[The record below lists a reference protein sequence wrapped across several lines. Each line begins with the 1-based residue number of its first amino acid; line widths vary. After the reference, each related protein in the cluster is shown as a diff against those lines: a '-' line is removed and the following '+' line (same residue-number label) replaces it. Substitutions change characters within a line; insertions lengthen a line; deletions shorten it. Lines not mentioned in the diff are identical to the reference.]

1 MSIDYTQSI
10 ENLFESI
17 NVIVSRKLED
27 VSFDTTIVC
36 TVVDDTDRKNGKYQ
50 VTNGTTKFDAYADSS
65 DYRTGDTV
73 RVQVLNGDYSGK
85 KYIVGKAVTSTDT
98 TPLTYVSPIDTIV
111 NITGNLVDDKGSI
124 AGLTANGTETS
135 INLWGADLS
144 EHEIWT
150 SGIYSALTIRADF
163 RTLLDNY
170 DLKAGSYGLRVHL
183 FIKPSKES
191 TYYVDN
197 YFDLDSSEMFGNP
210 YAFTVYTKQGKKVA
224 LTTSGIVQHIVL
236 SAYQKAD
243 FVNRSGNA
251 IGAATKDNIFIKN
264 IEIGFGSDLEKIDD
278 NTVKIYTN
286 SSTQYKYYQH
296 AEETN
301 LKTLGLLWYN
311 KNDNNEY
318 LGFSDGYY
326 DPNYDELTYIAES
339 KEDARLAAYM
349 ARDNMPSDVESLDLA
364 ANIDDA
370 IPIFQAA
377 RQLVTG
383 DLLSQLRSFE
393 TQLNGQSGN
402 LLTAY
407 TKAGDNNT
415 LVVAAETVK
424 KNEEALQTMY
434 SSILAYWYAKS
445 QNKSEEDLKNLK
457 PTEGS
462 VQDYA
467 KKILSKYENLIQ
479 EIKDLLDNDEKNKE
493 SIRKTVSSG
502 YLGVCDNY
510 EARINRVLKKIQDT
524 LKTLPKGILEG
535 TDYPI
540 LKNWDSKTSFKSYQR
555 KDFSSYD
562 NKYCV
567 YWYRA
572 NKDKEADNIMSAGWE
587 HVEDLDNFGIPGK
600 GEKVDGKFRN
610 QTKLPAGENT
620 TEYYMQYDL
629 AKETFKAVVFYNHD
643 KFISDE
649 LVFTNVDDIPDK
661 STLDKSDAL
670 VIKHKEKGNSRD
682 NYNCYAMTNYL
693 LNAAD
698 SSIERE
704 VECYY
709 DGLLAKNEVLV
720 NARAYWYVP
729 EDSTMITVNDTLLS
743 KKGFVIDK
751 SRPKQGY
758 VCYYKKLTA
767 DVTEKDETKEY
778 NFGESLSFWYRIKP
792 YYEQS
797 AVLNDIQ
804 CEVILAN
811 EDDEDYIAGQLTLTF
826 GQQSTSGTKYTM
838 VIAPSTIQ
846 RGTTASDNYLMSLH
860 LQDAEGKL
868 IPLSTED
875 LPTEASEKAYELK
888 IIPVM
893 SRVAAGGDSA
903 VPSLSKEGSLAE
915 TDRWTLTAEKNN
927 YGIYK
932 ASASIG
938 INTIQ
943 KDENEE
949 DRVVK
954 TRYVDLI
961 AWFNV
966 PWSAGKNGSN
976 DPEKPGYYLSGPTS
990 IIYNNLG
997 TLDNTAA
1004 YQTPYKLFNDNH
1016 EQVKVTWSLE
1026 YYKTNGEEN
1035 DEDIDLRYMPSLNAD
1050 NTLSPASMYLN
1061 GLEYYPVLVAKQGNN
1076 VLWRQPIIIMQNQY
1090 ASNMLNDWD
1099 GSFQIDKEN
1108 GTIMSSMIAAG
1119 RKTSKNTFEGVVMGC
1134 VAQNLEIDESNDS
1147 ADGVGLYGFHDGAA
1161 SFGVLADGTA
1171 FMGKA
1176 GNGRI
1181 LINGNKGT
1189 IENAAYSQTKI
1200 RKNENGERVY
1210 KNPAGMQIDLEN
1222 GKLTMRSASL
1232 GQDNTWYAAGVG
1244 QTEDMEL
1251 DTVPSAYAATITMD
1265 ATVDQDSYLDINVPY
1280 WNGIKWEPKSLIHIG
1295 DNIKDK
1301 KIEHS
1306 YYLQSQNYKEA
1317 KYNWSD
1323 GQVPTGDGAGMKANL
1338 VAGTIDAFKLLMQ
1351 SKNIML
1357 NSNGDED
1364 KPYFV
1369 VKNDDG
1375 KNLIYCGKN
1384 SSKEDEFYLQSREYK
1399 EATKDEPGQGMRV
1412 DLEDEVITAY
1422 NFTLW
1427 SDDIYMSSG
1436 GGDGGIIAFTG
1447 KNGSYSLSMT
1457 NDPGATPL
1465 NINNVFKVGWDGK
1478 LIATNAELTGTITAS
1493 GGTIGNWKI
1502 TNGNLQSKNGS
1513 VTLDGNTGDITG
1525 SSIFG
1530 GKITIQSTNNTTSFV
1545 VDENGKLDAVGGTIE
1560 NLEVA
1565 TELTTSGNLFVSGKA
1580 YVGSAT
1586 SWAFSE
1592 QSEQLYIAGQTGLF
1606 GKTYIGP
1613 VNSKPSK
1620 QTEQLYIGG
1629 SINIAKNLILSGA
1642 SEYSIYMSSEFKEQG
1657 AKINAAGGKQLVLD
1671 AATGLWLKAQGA
1683 PYEVGGK
1690 GGCGIYLQAM
1700 AGNITLTANQG
1711 VFVDATYIA
1720 LGSGVAYTDY
1730 KLTLPTP
1737 SDIYIPGVNKNL
1749 QEYIEEN
1756 SGFTLI
1762 GTGTSKDK
1770 FAAKARAL
1778 VTAQAAITL
1787 QAPESAGA
1795 AGQFL
1800 KTTDD
1805 AGTAE
1810 WATIYAPTT
1819 AGVSGHILTSKGD
1832 GESPG
1837 WTSIF
1842 DILAPGSNDNGKF
1855 LQAKNEGTNSSKKL
1869 VWTSLPE
1876 ATTSTAGVVRV
1887 AGTSSSSLATTPGT
1901 TSDRYYGVGKDKDGK
1916 LYVNVPWT
1924 SGTTYTAGTG
1934 ITISGG
1940 VISCTVSSST
1950 NAKSVTLWPEGTYLV
1965 SSNYDSA
1972 SSSGTAGTYMRATSI
1987 QRKVAATA
1995 HSSKFYKNTIQ
2006 DIDNSDILYKLRPVS
2021 YFYNKDRQ
2029 MGSAKHYGFIAE
2041 ETEEFA
2047 PELVSIIYDKEGNRE
2062 NVSLFYNS
2070 IIGLAVAEIQKLRK
2084 ELDELKSNL

>member
-50 VTNGTTKFDAYADSS
+50 VTNGTTKFDAYTDSS
-65 DYRTGDTV
+65 DYRTGDSV

-85 KYIVGKAVTSTDT
+85 KYIIGKAVTSTDT

-111 NITGNLVDDKGSI
+111 NITDNLVDDKGSI
-124 AGLTANGTETS
+124 AGLIANGNETS

-150 SGIYSALTIRADF
+150 NGIYSALTIRADF

-210 YAFTVYTKQGKKVA
+210 YAFAVYTKQGKKVV

-243 FVNRSGNA
+243 FVNRSGKA
-251 IGAATKDNIFIKN
+251 IEAAKKENIFIKN
-264 IEIGFGSDLEKIDD
+264 IEIGFGSDLEKMDD

-296 AEETN
+296 TEETN

-326 DPNYDELTYIAES
+326 DPEYDELTYIAES
-339 KEDARLAAYM
+339 AEDARRGAYM

-377 RQLVTG
+377 RKLVTG
-383 DLLSQLRSFE
+383 DLITQLRSFKN
-393 TQLNGQSGN
+393 QLSGAADAAK
-402 LLTAY
+402 LLTDY
-407 TKAGDNNT
+407 TEANSSNK
-415 LVVAAETVK
+415 LVAAASDTQKDEESLK
-424 KNEEALQTMY
+424 KMY
-434 SSILAYWYAKS
+434 SSILVYWYAKS
-445 QNKSEEDLKNLK
+445 QGKTG
-457 PTEGS
+457 TEPK
-462 VQDYA
+462 DIDNYA
-467 KKILSKYENLIQ
+467 GNILSRYKETVADIKILLSN
-479 EIKDLLDNDEKNKE
+479 
-493 SIRKTVSSG
+493 IRKNAASG
-502 YLGVCDNY
+502 YAGVCDNY
-510 EARINRVLKKIQDT
+510 EARINRVLDKIQET
-524 LKTLPKGILEG
+524 LNTLPSGILKES
-535 TDYPI
+535 DYPI
-540 LKNWDSKTSFKSYQR
+540 LQKWADKINFKSYQR

-567 YWYRA
+567 YWYRV
-572 NKDKEADNIMSAGWE
+572 NKDAEADDVMPVGWE
-587 HVEDLDNFGIPGK
+587 RIEKLDNFGIPGK

-610 QTKLPAGENT
+610 QIKLSAGENT
-620 TEYYMQYDL
+620 TEYYMQHDL
-629 AKETFKAVVFYNHD
+629 TKEVFKAVVFYNHD

-649 LVFTNVDDIPDK
+649 LEFTNADDIPDK

-670 VIKHKEKGNSRD
+670 IIKHKEKGNSQD

-704 VECYY
+704 IECYY

-729 EDSTMITVNDTLLS
+729 EDSTMITVNSNLLAR
-743 KKGFVIDK
+743 KGFVIDE

-758 VCYYKKLTA
+758 TCYYKKLTA
-767 DVTEKDETKEY
+767 EVAERDEY

-797 AVLNDIQ
+797 ATLNDIQ
-804 CEVILAN
+804 CEVILSN
-811 EDDEDYIAGQLTLTF
+811 EDDEDYIAGQLALTF

-860 LQDAEGKL
+860 LEDAEGKL
-868 IPLSTED
+868 IPLSTEG
-875 LPTEASEKAYELK
+875 LPDSASEVAYKLA
-888 IIPVM
+888 ITPVM
-893 SRVAAGGDSA
+893 SRAVTGTKAA
-903 VPSLSKEGSLAE
+903 PSLSNENDSARAE
-915 TDRWTLTAEKNN
+915 RWTLTATQNN

-938 INTIQ
+938 IVTT
-943 KDENEE
+943 KD
-949 DRVVK
+949 DDTTK

-961 AWFNV
+961 AWFSV
-966 PWSAGKNGSN
+966 PWSAGKNGN
-976 DPEKPGYYLSGPTS
+976 DGYYLSGPTS

-997 TLDNTAA
+997 TLDSTVA

-1016 EQVKVTWSLE
+1016 EQVDVTWSLE
-1026 YYKTNGEEN
+1026 PCKIDGKTADNK
-1035 DEDIDLRYMPSLNAD
+1035 DIDLKYMPGLNAD

-1061 GLEYYPVLVAKQGNN
+1061 GLEYYPVLVAKQGDNI
-1076 VLWRQPIIIMQNQY
+1076 LWRQPIIIMQNQY
-1090 ASNMLNDWD
+1090 SSNMLNDWD
-1099 GSFQIDKEN
+1099 GSFQIDEKN

-1119 RKTSKNTFEGVVMGC
+1119 RKNSNNTFEGVVMGC
-1134 VAQNLEIDESNDS
+1134 VAQNLEIDELNDS
-1147 ADGVGLYGFHDGAA
+1147 ADGVGVYGFHDGVA

-1189 IENAAYSQTKI
+1189 IESAAYSQTK
-1200 RKNENGERVY
+1200 KNYTVDAEGKKY
-1210 KNPAGMQIDLEN
+1210 YSTPAGMQVDLEN
-1222 GKLTMRSASL
+1222 GKLVIRSASL
-1232 GQDNTWYAAGVG
+1232 GSGENAEWVAAGISDDG
-1244 QTEDMEL
+1244 ETLEAKE
-1251 DTVPSAYAATITMD
+1251 TRYSATITL
-1265 ATVDQDSYLDINVPY
+1265 DSNVKNDNYLDITVPWY
-1280 WNGIKWEPKSLIHIG
+1280 NDKKEWVLKPLIHIG
-1295 DNIKDK
+1295 DTVKGN
-1301 KIEHS
+1301 KITHS
-1306 YYLQSQNYKEA
+1306 YYLQSQNYKKAE
-1317 KYNWSD
+1317 YDWSD
-1323 GQVPTGDGAGMKANL
+1323 GQIPKNDGAGTRMDL
-1338 VAGTIDAFKLLMQ
+1338 VAGAIDAFKLLMQ

-1357 NSNGDED
+1357 NSNGDAD

-1369 VKNDDG
+1369 VKNDVG

-1384 SSKEDEFYLQSREYK
+1384 GSKKDEFYLQSQNYE
-1399 EATKDEPGQGMRV
+1399 EAVDSNPGKGMRI
-1412 DLEDEVITAY
+1412 DLEDATITAY
-1422 NFTLW
+1422 DFTLW
-1427 SDDIYMSSG
+1427 SKDIYIASG
-1436 GGDGGIIAFTG
+1436 GDDGGIIAFTG
-1447 KNGSYSLSMT
+1447 TNGKYSLSIT
-1457 NDPGATPL
+1457 NDPGAAPL

-1478 LIATNAELTGTITAS
+1478 LIATNAELAGTITAS

-1502 TNGNLQSKNGS
+1502 TDGNLQSENGK
-1513 VTLDGNTGDITG
+1513 VTLDGKTGAISG
-1525 SSIFG
+1525 SSISG
-1530 GKITIQSTNNTTSFV
+1530 GEITIKSTDNTTSFI
-1545 VDENGKLDAVGGTIE
+1545 VDANGKLDAVGGTIK
-1560 NLEVA
+1560 NLEV
-1565 TELTTSGNLFVSGKA
+1565 TTQLKTSGDLFISGKA
-1580 YVGSAT
+1580 YVGNVK
-1586 SWAFSE
+1586 SWNFSE
-1592 QSEQLYIAGQTGLF
+1592 QNEQLYIAGETGLF

-1613 VNSKPSK
+1613 LSSKPSM
-1620 QTEQLYIGG
+1620 QTEQLYVDGSVNIGG
-1629 SINIAKNLILSGA
+1629 CLILDGS
-1642 SEYSIYMSSEFKEQG
+1642 SENWIYMSSLFREQG

-1683 PYEVGGK
+1683 PYTVGGE

-1700 AGNITLTANQG
+1700 AGNITLTANKG

-1720 LGSGVAYTDY
+1720 LGSGVAYTGY

-1762 GTGTSKDK
+1762 GTGNSKDK

-1787 QAPESAGA
+1787 RAPESTGA

-1800 KTTDD
+1800 KTTDNT
-1805 AGTAE
+1805 GTAE
-1810 WATIYAPTT
+1810 WVTIYPPVT
-1819 AGVSGHILTSKGD
+1819 AGVSGYILTSNGD
-1832 GESPG
+1832 GKNPG
-1837 WTSIF
+1837 WTSLK
-1842 DILAPGSNDNGKF
+1842 DI
-1855 LQAKNEGTNSSKKL
+1855 
-1869 VWTSLPE
+1869 LPE
-1876 ATTSTAGVVRV
+1876 ATTSVYGVVKV
-1887 AGTSSSSLATTPGT
+1887 AGTSSSNVATTPGT
-1901 TSDRYYGVGKDKDGK
+1901 TSNRYYGVGKDSSGK

-1924 SGTTYTAGTG
+1924 AGTTYTAGTG
-1934 ITISGG
+1934 ISISGSTISLNT
-1940 VISCTVSSST
+1940 SYLSSS
-1950 NAKSVTLWPEGTYLV
+1950 
-1965 SSNYDSA
+1965 
-1972 SSSGTAGTYMRATSI
+1972 
-1987 QRKVAATA
+1987 ATA
-1995 HSSKFYKNTIQ
+1995 RYVNAQANSENARIAVIENTGTTSVRYSGNTISSITSGSSRRFKHDISK
-2006 DIDNSDILYKLRPVS
+2006 DIDSTQLYSLQPVA
-2021 YFYNKDRQ
+2021 YYYNEDMHYGDNKR
-2029 MGSAKHYGFIAE
+2029 YGFIAE
-2041 ETEEFA
+2041 DVLKVN
-2047 PELVSIIYDKEGNRE
+2047 PDLVEMDPDDP
-2062 NVSLFYNS
+2062 SLCSALYYNS
-2070 IIGLAVAEIQKLRK
+2070 ILTLAVAEIQKLRK